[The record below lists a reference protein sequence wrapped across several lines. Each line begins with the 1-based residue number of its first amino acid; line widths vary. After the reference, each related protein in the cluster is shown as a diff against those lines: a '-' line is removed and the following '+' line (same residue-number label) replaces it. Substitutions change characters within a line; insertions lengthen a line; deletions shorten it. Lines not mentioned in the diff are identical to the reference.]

1 MRFVPLFPPWFFCSW
16 VTAWVKTPTRWAGT
30 GRILVEEFNDNCDKI
45 DAALKALE
53 DAQTVVKLLD
63 MTTTEV
69 LSEVTLDLS
78 GIDLTRYHKL
88 DIWLMPNLSGTGGR
102 TARLY
107 ANGTD
112 LLCFASAGYN
122 AASLSGLCFHIYL
135 GHSIGGSATYCY
147 IGSSDVSGA
156 VEPTLRA
163 SRITPGQLTSFR
175 LVIEPTGN
183 STAPAQME
191 IGSTLQIYGLKK

>member
-1 MRFVPLFPPWFFCSW
+1 MQKTTNYQLNQ
-16 VTAWVKTPTRWAGT
+16 WVKSD
-30 GRILVEEFNDNCDKI
+30 RIQMEDFNSDNAKI

-112 LLCFASAGYN
+112 LLCSASAGYN

-135 GHSIGGSATYCY
+135 GHSIGGSSTYCY

-163 SRITPGQLTSFR
+163 SQITPGQLTSFR
-175 LVIEPTGN
+175 LVIEQTGN
-183 STAPAQME
+183 SAAPAQME

>member
-1 MRFVPLFPPWFFCSW
+1 MNK
-16 VTAWVKTPTRWAGT
+16 TANFQLTQWEKTD
-30 GRILVEEFNDNCDKI
+30 RIMMEDFNRDNAAI

-112 LLCFASAGYN
+112 LLCSASAGYN

-135 GHSIGGSATYCY
+135 GHRVGGSTTYCY
-147 IGSSDVSGA
+147 MGSSEVSGS
-156 VEPTLRA
+156 VEPTFRV
-163 SRITPGQLTSFR
+163 SQITPGQLTSFR
-175 LVIEPTGN
+175 LVIEQTGN

>member
-1 MRFVPLFPPWFFCSW
+1 M
-16 VTAWVKTPTRWAGT
+16 
-30 GRILVEEFNDNCDKI
+30 EEFNDNCDKI
-45 DAALKALE
+45 DTALKALE

-135 GHSIGGSATYCY
+135 GHSIGGSATNCY
-147 IGSSDVSGA
+147 IGSSDVSGSD
-156 VEPTLRA
+156 ESTLWA
-163 SRITPGQLTSFR
+163 SQITPDQLTSLR
-175 LVIEPTGN
+175 LTIEPTGN

>member
-1 MRFVPLFPPWFFCSW
+1 MQK
-16 VTAWVKTPTRWAGT
+16 TANYQLNQWVKSD
-30 GRILVEEFNDNCDKI
+30 RIQMEDFNRDNAKI

-122 AASLSGLCFHIYL
+122 AASLSGLCLHIYL
-135 GHSIGGSATYCY
+135 GHSIGGSSTTCY
-147 IGSSDVSGA
+147 LGSSGDASGSD
-156 VEPTLRA
+156 ESTLWA
-163 SRITPGQLTSFR
+163 SQITPDQLTSLR
-175 LVIEPTGN
+175 LTIDQTGN

>member
-1 MRFVPLFPPWFFCSW
+1 MQKTVNYQLNQ
-16 VTAWVKTPTRWAGT
+16 WVKSD
-30 GRILVEEFNDNCDKI
+30 RIQMEDFNSDNAKI

-107 ANGTD
+107 ANGD
-112 LLCFASAGYN
+112 KYLCTASAGYDN
-122 AASLSGLCFHIYL
+122 TSVCVVCFHVYL
-135 GHSIGGSATYCY
+135 GHSIGGSATTCY
-147 IGSSDVSGA
+147 LGSSGDASGSD
-156 VEPTLRA
+156 ESTLRV
-163 SRITPGQLTSFR
+163 SQITPDQLTSLR
-175 LVIEPTGN
+175 LTIEPTGN

>member
-1 MRFVPLFPPWFFCSW
+1 MQKTTNYQLNQ
-16 VTAWVKTPTRWAGT
+16 WVKSD
-30 GRILVEEFNDNCDKI
+30 RIQMEDFNSDNAKI

-53 DAQTVVKLLD
+53 DTQTVVKLLD

-88 DIWLMPNLSGTGGR
+88 DIWLMPNLSGIGSR

-107 ANGTD
+107 TNGTD
-112 LLCFASAGYN
+112 LLCSAAAGYS
-122 AASLSGLCFHIYL
+122 AASLSGLCLHIYL
-135 GHSIGGSATYCY
+135 GHSIGGSSTTCY
-147 IGSSDVSGA
+147 LGSSGDASGSD
-156 VEPTLRA
+156 ESTLRV
-163 SRITPGQLTSFR
+163 SQITPDQLTSLR
-175 LVIEPTGN
+175 LTIEPTGN

>member
-1 MRFVPLFPPWFFCSW
+1 MQKTTNYQLNQ
-16 VTAWVKTPTRWAGT
+16 WVKSD
-30 GRILVEEFNDNCDKI
+30 RIQMEDFNSDNAKI

-88 DIWLMPNLSGTGGR
+88 DIWLMPNLSGIGGR
-102 TARLY
+102 TARLCS
-107 ANGTD
+107 A
-112 LLCFASAGYN
+112 AAGYS
-122 AASLSGLCFHIYL
+122 AASPSGLCLHIYL
-135 GHSIGGSATYCY
+135 GHSIGGSSTTCY
-147 IGSSDVSGA
+147 LGSSGDASGSD
-156 VEPTLRA
+156 ESTLRV
-163 SRITPGQLTSFR
+163 SQITPDQLTSLR
-175 LVIEPTGN
+175 LTIEPTGN

>member
-1 MRFVPLFPPWFFCSW
+1 MFPPRFFCSW
-16 VTAWVKTPTRWAGT
+16 VTAWVKTRSRWAGT

-107 ANGTD
+107 SLWGQPCSDAVFRHALPRCFTQD
-112 LLCFASAGYN
+112 LR
-122 AASLSGLCFHIYL
+122 
-135 GHSIGGSATYCY
+135 
-147 IGSSDVSGA
+147 
-156 VEPTLRA
+156 P
-163 SRITPGQLTSFR
+163 
-175 LVIEPTGN
+175 
-183 STAPAQME
+183 TAPNLRLTKRPNCCDRYVLLSAA
-191 IGSTLQIYGLKK
+191 TLWQR

>member
-1 MRFVPLFPPWFFCSW
+1 MQKTTNYQLNQ
-16 VTAWVKTPTRWAGT
+16 WVKSD
-30 GRILVEEFNDNCDKI
+30 RIQMEDFNSDNAKI

-88 DIWLMPNLSGTGGR
+88 DIWLMPNLSGIGGR

-112 LLCFASAGYN
+112 LLCSASAGYN
-122 AASLSGLCFHIYL
+122 AASLSGLCLHIYL
-135 GHSIGGSATYCY
+135 GHTIGGSATTCY
-147 IGSSDVSGA
+147 LGSSGDASGSD
-156 VEPTLRA
+156 ESTLRV
-163 SRITPGQLTSFR
+163 SQITPDQLTSLR
-175 LVIEPTGN
+175 LVIDQTGN

>member
-1 MRFVPLFPPWFFCSW
+1 MQKTTNYQLNQ
-16 VTAWVKTPTRWAGT
+16 WVKSD
-30 GRILVEEFNDNCDKI
+30 RIQMEDFNSDNAKI

-88 DIWLMPNLSGTGGR
+88 DIWLMPNLSG
-102 TARLY
+102 
-107 ANGTD
+107 
-112 LLCFASAGYN
+112 
-122 AASLSGLCFHIYL
+122 
-135 GHSIGGSATYCY
+135 IGGSSTTCY
-147 IGSSDVSGA
+147 LGSSGDASGSD
-156 VEPTLRA
+156 ESTLRV
-163 SRITPGQLTSFR
+163 SQITPDQLTSLR
-175 LVIEPTGN
+175 LTIEPTGN

>member
-1 MRFVPLFPPWFFCSW
+1 MV
-16 VTAWVKTPTRWAGT
+16 WVKTWSRWAGT
-30 GRILVEEFNDNCDKI
+30 DRILVEEFNDNCDKI

-88 DIWLMPNLSGTGGR
+88 DIWLMPNLSGIGGR

-112 LLCFASAGYN
+112 LLCSTSAGYS

-147 IGSSDVSGA
+147 IGFSDANGTDES
-156 VEPTLRA
+156 TLRV
-163 SRITPGQLTSFR
+163 SQITPDQLTSFR
-175 LVIEPTGN
+175 LTIEPTGN

>member
-1 MRFVPLFPPWFFCSW
+1 MQKTTNYQLNQ
-16 VTAWVKTPTRWAGT
+16 WVKSD
-30 GRILVEEFNDNCDKI
+30 RIQMEDFNSDNAKI

-122 AASLSGLCFHIYL
+122 AAS
-135 GHSIGGSATYCY
+135 IGGSATNCY
-147 IGSSDVSGA
+147 LGSSGDASGSDESA
-156 VEPTLRA
+156 LWA
-163 SRITPGQLTSFR
+163 SQITPDQLTSLR
-175 LVIEPTGN
+175 LTIDQTGN

>member
-1 MRFVPLFPPWFFCSW
+1 M
-16 VTAWVKTPTRWAGT
+16 
-30 GRILVEEFNDNCDKI
+30 EEFNDNCDKI

-112 LLCFASAGYN
+112 LLCSASAGYS
-122 AASLSGLCFHIYL
+122 AASLSGLCLHIYL
-135 GHSIGGSATYCY
+135 GHSIGGSSTYCY

-163 SRITPGQLTSFR
+163 SQITPGQLTSLR
-175 LVIEPTGN
+175 LTIEPTGN

>member
-1 MRFVPLFPPWFFCSW
+1 MNK
-16 VTAWVKTPTRWAGT
+16 TANFQLTQWEKTD
-30 GRILVEEFNDNCDKI
+30 RIMMEDFNRDNAAI

-112 LLCFASAGYN
+112 LLCSASAGYN

-135 GHSIGGSATYCY
+135 GHSIGGSSTYCY
-147 IGSSDVSGA
+147 IGSSEVSGA
-156 VEPTLRA
+156 VEPTFRA
-163 SRITPGQLTSFR
+163 SQITPGQLTSFR
-175 LVIEPTGN
+175 LVIEQTGN
-183 STAPAQME
+183 SAAPAQME

>member
-1 MRFVPLFPPWFFCSW
+1 MFPPRFFCSW

-30 GRILVEEFNDNCDKI
+30 DRILVEEFNDNWDKI
-45 DAALKALE
+45 DTALKELK

-88 DIWLMPNLSGTGGR
+88 DIWLMPNLSG
-102 TARLY
+102 
-107 ANGTD
+107 
-112 LLCFASAGYN
+112 
-122 AASLSGLCFHIYL
+122 
-135 GHSIGGSATYCY
+135 IGGSATYCY

-156 VEPTLRA
+156 VEPTFRA
-163 SRITPGQLTSFR
+163 SQITPSQLTSFR
-175 LVIEPTGN
+175 LVIEQTGN

>member
-1 MRFVPLFPPWFFCSW
+1 MFSPRFFCSW

-45 DAALKALE
+45 DTALKALE

-88 DIWLMPNLSGTGGR
+88 DIWLMPNLSGIGGR

-112 LLCFASAGYN
+112 LLCSASAGYN

-135 GHSIGGSATYCY
+135 GHSIGGSTTYCY
-147 IGSSDVSGA
+147 IGSNDVSGSS
-156 VEPTLRA
+156 ENTFRA
-163 SRITPGQLTSFR
+163 SQITPSQLTSFR
-175 LVIEPTGN
+175 LVIDQTGN

>member
-1 MRFVPLFPPWFFCSW
+1 MRFVTPFPPRFFCSW

-107 ANGTD
+107 ANGD
-112 LLCFASAGYN
+112 KYLCTASAGYDN
-122 AASLSGLCFHIYL
+122 TSVCVVCFHVYL
-135 GHSIGGSATYCY
+135 GHSIAGSCTFCY
-147 IGSSDVSGA
+147 VDSRDVSKG
-156 VEPTLRA
+156 VENSFQVVNL
-163 SRITPGQLTSFR
+163 TPDQMTNLH
-175 LVIEPTGN
+175 LVIEHTNN
-183 STAPAQME
+183 SSAPAQLE
-191 IGSTLQIYGLKK
+191 TGSTLQIYGLKK